1 MSGIEFR
8 IELVADRMTLETILA
23 AAVVVA
29 KALIGDRLH
38 THTLQLVAMPVL
50 LLRIAAV
57 VVVVAAAGIL
67 VQLEVAVEVGRTCP
81 VAAVQN
87 RTAAASAEAAW
98 DSAQMRYLEDTMLVD
113 TEAAELQG
121 TMYLD
126 WSLEPELLQAN
137 PQSLRQL
144 EAPMQNH

>member
-1 MSGIEFR
+1 MSGNEFR

-23 AAVVVA
+23 AAVGVA

-67 VQLEVAVEVGRTCP
+67 VQLEFAVEVGRTCP
-81 VAAVQN
+81 AVAVQH
-87 RTAAASAEAAW
+87 RMAVASAEGAW
-98 DSAQMRYLEDTMLVD
+98 DSAQMRCLEDTTSVD
-113 TEAAELQG
+113 TEGAELQG

-126 WSLEPELLQAN
+126 WWLEPKLLQAN

-144 EAPMQNH
+144 VAPMQNH